1 LLKIKLINAQ
11 LAIAGLRRDID
22 QEVASVAKD
31 ALQKLAKHTPK
42 RSGRARS
49 NWRLTGRKGEFRVTN
64 KTPYIERLNQGYS
77 KQSPKG
83 ITRPAIREVLNKRS

>member
-1 LLKIKLINAQ
+1 MINAKQ
-11 LAIAGLRRDID
+11 AIAGLRRDID

-31 ALQKLAKHTPK
+31 TFQTLERYTPK

-49 NWRLTGRKGEFRVTN
+49 NWRLTGSKGEFRATN
-64 KTPYIERLNQGYS
+64 KTPYIGRLNQGYS
-77 KQSPKG
+77 KQSPRG